1 MKEKII
7 FSILSIG
14 LILLG
19 FIFGIV
25 FTIKNQKPNT
35 IILQNGE
42 GLTTISIEFLG
53 QDFNYELNQTGVQ
66 SIND

>member
-1 MKEKII
+1 MREKII
-7 FSILSIG
+7 FNILSIS

-19 FIFGIV
+19 FVFGII

-35 IILQNGE
+35 IIMQNGR
-42 GLTTISIEFLG
+42 GNTTISIELFG

>member
-7 FSILSIG
+7 FSILSIS

-25 FTIKNQKPNT
+25 FTIKSQKPNT
-35 IILQNGE
+35 IILQNGR
-42 GLTTISIEFLG
+42 GMTTVSIEFLG